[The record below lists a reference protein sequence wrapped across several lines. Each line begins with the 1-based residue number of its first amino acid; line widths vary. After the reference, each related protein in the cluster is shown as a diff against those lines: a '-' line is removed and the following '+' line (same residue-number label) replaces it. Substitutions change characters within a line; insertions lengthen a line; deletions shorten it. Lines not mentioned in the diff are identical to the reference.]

1 MAFLLLFFL
10 LLSSWLSTL
19 GREISGVVHGGG
31 GTGSS
36 GTSNITTKAFAPKT
50 SSTTKNPSN
59 MHMSSSGAAD
69 DDLLLL
75 TSSAHRTFGTPLHN
89 QPQQQL
95 QGYTVASSGSVL
107 DALLQK
113 L

>member
-1 MAFLLLFFL
+1 MSFLFLLLN
-10 LLSSWLSTL
+10 SWLSTL

-36 GTSNITTKAFAPKT
+36 STNNTTTTKAFAPKT

-59 MHMSSSGAAD
+59 IHMSSRGAAD

-75 TSSAHRTFGTPLHN
+75 SSSAHRTFGTPLHN
-89 QPQQQL
+89 QLQQQL
-95 QGYTVASSGSVL
+95 QGNTVASSDSVL